1 MIPKK
6 SHPLALACLF
16 ALTFLAL
23 PDFTGRLA
31 AQDSTLDALPGDT
44 SLVFRLRNASDLARR
59 FKASPFYALKDH
71 PDVKKFLDDSKKK
84 LDEGLQEARGKL
96 GFDPVDLL
104 GMVEGEVVFAVG
116 GLDKIF
122 AAMAAEMSG
131 GDANIKPGDLPLVLV
146 ADAGASAP
154 KLRENLGKLYE
165 FAQKEGAKKD
175 VEDFRGGKIITLS
188 QKEEGGEKDGLEKV
202 YFGDLGSRVLL
213 SVSRPFLE
221 QTMANLTAA
230 APDSLAKGADF
241 MATQRETKADSDF
254 SLFLNIRGI
263 AASARKNFQSNA
275 MFGMVWPIVEGK
287 LLGRSLK
294 NLGVTVSLRD
304 NGIQSLAFIN
314 NGGASDGLLGILKGQ
329 TFAAKPSPLIPE
341 DVDQFS
347 SMSFN
352 MQALYGLIKDIYGMA
367 APIFQMMGGGGG
379 GGQGGMPDFE
389 QFVEGN
395 LQIKVKPLVDSIGN
409 IFHFYQKGEVAAA
422 ASSPIPSFV
431 IAVELKDEMPL
442 KQVLDK
448 FLAAGGQG
456 QKYLDRDFYPLKM
469 FGEGD
474 GGPAIALADKH
485 LVVGMNGDAVK
496 ELIRRAGKGG
506 KGIGDTPGYQALSG
520 MVPSQVNE
528 INYASGK
535 SFRDLLKTLKE
546 AMAKANAGG
555 GPDISI
561 LGEVVQGSIGWAQ
574 WKDQGFYSETLY
586 SLKKSAGGSTTTKEA
601 EAEKK

>member
-1 MIPKK
+1 MIPTK
-6 SHPLALACLF
+6 SHPFALACLF
-16 ALTFLAL
+16 ALALLAL
-23 PDFTGRLA
+23 PGLAGRLA
-31 AQDSTLDALPGDT
+31 AQDTTLDALPGDT
-44 SLVFRLRNASDLARR
+44 SLVLRLRNASELSKR

-71 PDVKKFLDDSKKK
+71 PDVKKFIEDSKKK

-104 GMVEGEVVFAVG
+104 GLVEGEVVFAVG

-122 AAMAAEMSG
+122 AGMAAEMSG
-131 GDANIKPGDLPLVLV
+131 GDANIKPGDLPVVLV
-146 ADAGASAP
+146 ADAGGSAS

-165 FAQKEGAKKD
+165 FAQKEGAKKEVD
-175 VEDFRGGKIITLS
+175 DFRGGKITTLS
-188 QKEEGGEKDGLEKV
+188 QKEEGGDKDGLEKV
-202 YFGDLGSRVLL
+202 YFGDLGSRVLI

-221 QTMANLTAA
+221 QTMANLTAP

-304 NGIQSLAFIN
+304 NGIQSLAFFN

-329 TFAAKPSPLIPE
+329 TFPARPSALIPE

-379 GGQGGMPDFE
+379 GGQQGGMPDFE
-389 QFVEGN
+389 QFVEGS

-409 IFHFYQKGEVAAA
+409 IFHFYQKGDVAAP
-422 ASSPIPSFV
+422 ASTPMPSFV
-431 IAVELKDEMPL
+431 IALELKDEMPL

-456 QKYLDRDFYPLKM
+456 QKYLDRDYYPLKM

-485 LVVGMNGDAVK
+485 LVVGMKGDAVK

-506 KGIGDTPGYQALSG
+506 KGVGDTPGYQALSG
-520 MVPSQVNE
+520 LIPSQVNE

-535 SFRDLLKTLKE
+535 SFRDLLKTLKD

-555 GPDISI
+555 GPDITI

-586 SLKKSAGGSTTTKEA
+586 SLKKNGGATTTKEA
-601 EAEKK
+601 EAGK